1 MRDVAFCTDAFASPN
16 NTAYSERVLSAL
28 LWALV
33 YANESWMVDLADQA
47 TGQVV
52 SRNLPLLYQSGVF
65 WEAEKPLG
73 VSACPGG
80 NGQER
85 FLGVRQ
91 VIADG
96 KADCE
101 DLACWRVAELRLG
114 KPGALRMGTP
124 PRPGHPQAKIVPPPW
139 PSEVAQGGV
148 DAVPAFYSRR
158 TGPRSW
164 LYHIV
169 VAWRLPDGGILLEDP
184 SRQLGMGGRG

>member
-33 YANESWMVDLADQA
+33 YANESWMVDFVDET
-47 TGQVV
+47 TGRVV
-52 SRNLPLLYQSGVF
+52 SRDLPLLYQSGVY

-114 KPGALRMGTP
+114 KPGALQPGLP
-124 PRPGHPQAKIVPPPW
+124 PRPGHPTPKIVPPPW
-139 PSEVAQGGV
+139 PSEVAAGGV
-148 DAVPAFYSRR
+148 NAVPAFYSRQ

-169 VAWRLPDGGILLEDP
+169 VAWVLPNGGVLLEDP
-184 SRQLGMGGRG
+184 SRVLGMGGRG